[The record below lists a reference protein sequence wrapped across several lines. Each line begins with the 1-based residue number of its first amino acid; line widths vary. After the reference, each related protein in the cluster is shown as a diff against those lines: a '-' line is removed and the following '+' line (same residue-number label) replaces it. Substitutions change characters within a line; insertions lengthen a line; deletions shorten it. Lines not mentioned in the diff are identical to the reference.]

1 MPYSI
6 EHLLHINAPINK
18 VFKAISE
25 VENIKQWYTTV
36 VEENADKTKTFKWGE
51 MFLIVKCIEVEN
63 EEVRWEFIDSSMPIN
78 SLHMSYKLSENEGK
92 TRLKLTYG
100 KFSEKSDFFANQN
113 FSSAKYLESL
123 RQFCQYGKG
132 EAFGSE
138 RYRS

>member
-18 VFKAISE
+18 VFKALSE
-25 VENIKQWYTTV
+25 VENIKQWYTTA

-92 TRLKLTYG
+92 TRLKLSYG
-100 KFSEKSDFFANQN
+100 NFSEF
-113 FSSAKYLESL
+113 
-123 RQFCQYGKG
+123 
-132 EAFGSE
+132 
-138 RYRS
+138 

>member
-1 MPYSI
+1 MSYSI
-6 EHLLHINAPINK
+6 EHLLHINAPINE
-18 VFKAISE
+18 VFKALSE

-92 TRLKLTYG
+92 TRVRYSYEG
-100 KFSEKSDFFANQN
+100 FSEMDDSYSNMN

-123 RQFCQYGKG
+123 RQYCQNGLG
-132 EAFGSE
+132 EAFGSLN
-138 RYRS
+138 YRS